1 MVNSPKYR
9 AVARVELDRAD
20 ASIASGANTVFTNK
34 KKTTHAGSVTLSGS
48 TVIQGDTTVF
58 VENKPIARAGDDTTK
73 IPIQTGSVNV
83 FADDN
88 NSAAAIIVQNDDIE
102 DGTPATAGAGLKFL
116 QSKINSGQLD
126 SGIIKRTTNAKT
138 TALSTGTA
146 KAIPGTSQACGQIH
160 SMTTFPM
167 DLKISQTFTLG
178 NMLRSWIDGTTI
190 QYPNHQLQVNKGFS
204 VDQIVCNLSLLA
216 QNVLEPLLK
225 KYPDFRITNSFR
237 EGESQGQHGNGQAC
251 DIIFGVRDR
260 SLTYQRAQWMRDNLP
275 YDQLLLEYRDAGSYI
290 QNWVHVS
297 FVGNN
302 IYRKYN
308 GTGSTGCRPASDAS
322 KVLTLYNDVTKNY
335 QLALY

>member
-1 MVNSPKYR
+1 MAGSYNNRS
-9 AVARVELDRAD
+9 VARSGTDVAD
-20 ASIASGANTVFTNK
+20 STLVNGANTVFVNNK
-34 KKTTHAGSVTLSGS
+34 TACFEGSRTASGSV
-48 TVIQGDTTVF
+48 VIAGDTTVF
-58 VENKPIARAGDDTTK
+58 VENKQLARMGDDTTK
-73 IPIQTGSVNV
+73 TPIKSGSTTV

-102 DGTPATAGAGLKFL
+102 DGTPSTAGEGLKFL

-138 TALSTGTA
+138 TALSTGPA
-146 KAIPGTSQACGQIH
+146 KAIPGTVQACGQIH

-167 DLKISQTFTLG
+167 DLKISKTFTVG
-178 NMLRSWIDGTTI
+178 NMLRTWIDGATI

-204 VDQIVCNLSLLA
+204 VDQIVCNLSLLC
-216 QNVLEPLLK
+216 QNTLEPLLK
-225 KYPDFRITNSFR
+225 QYPDFRITNSFR
-237 EGESQGQHGNGQAC
+237 EGETQGQHGNGQAC
-251 DIIFGVRDR
+251 DIVFGGRDR
-260 SLTYQRAQWMRDNLP
+260 TLTYQRAQWMRDNLP
-275 YDQLLLEYRDAGSYI
+275 YDQLLLEYRDAGNYI